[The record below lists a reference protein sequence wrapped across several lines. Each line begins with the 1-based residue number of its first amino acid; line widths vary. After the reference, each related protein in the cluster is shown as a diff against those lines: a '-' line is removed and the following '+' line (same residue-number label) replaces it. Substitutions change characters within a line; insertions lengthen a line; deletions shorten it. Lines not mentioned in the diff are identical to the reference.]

1 MRGPRHTLATTFPTT
16 NNRPASGY
24 GLAVKTLI
32 KRPIILLTL
41 LALTGRPATA
51 ELNFPQVVLDAAF
64 VAYERDVGDIDGDG
78 LNDVVATS
86 DGGIDIEW
94 FQAPDWTRATL
105 VTLTGT
111 YRYTRADDFKV
122 ADVDDDGD
130 ADLVVRLGSGPSDDG
145 EGRAAWI
152 ENLGS
157 GTGWVTRLI
166 GTSPSYGK
174 DIAVG
179 DLDRDGRLDLVY
191 REDALTQIWFNEGSS
206 WTEVALSHAN
216 HEGME
221 LGDLDMDGDL
231 DVVLNGFWFATP
243 NTPVACRVAGNYT
256 QATIDA
262 QWFSQ
267 TGDWTANSCKVS
279 VGDLDGDGTNDVVF
293 SQSERAGYAVTW
305 YKRNGA
311 AWTAHPVATVD
322 YAHNLQ
328 AYDAEL
334 DGDIDLLTGGMPQS
348 PHKGLRL
355 YLNDGTGTN
364 WTLFP
369 IQSDGSYSAELG
381 DIDND
386 GDLDIVG
393 IVNWNGAPSYIY
405 RSNAGGPPSLDFWQY
420 LEVTDQ
426 HLQTFGLAAYDVD
439 GDGDLDLPSGPYVYR
454 NPGGAM
460 TGAWTR
466 TSFSGAG
473 HVFLATDVDGDDRAD
488 LLTQLENAGANRID
502 LYWVEAADTGAS
514 AWATPIL
521 IGNVPRSDHSLGFQG
536 WKLAQIESGG
546 SPEVVISSYQGV
558 YYFRI
563 PADPSAGS
571 WPRVFVAANDSDEGI
586 GMADMDGDG
595 DLDIGFASGN
605 SKNVMWARN
614 PGDGSPNWNVFTIGT
629 FPEADWIDRCEAVD
643 LNGDGRA
650 DLIATEENQSGSPD
664 ALAVWW
670 EQPATSPTN
679 GGWTRRTITTRY
691 TLNSMDVADVDQDGD
706 PDVVLAEHQG
716 AKRISVFANDSTGT
730 FTEFAVGAGKE
741 NHLGGRLL
749 DLDSDGDL
757 DLAGI
762 AYNDSSYLH
771 VWRNDS
777 PGGTPTAARPTLSPN
792 GGVFD
797 EPVSVTLSCSTTGV
811 TIRYTTNGTDP
822 TDVSAPYSSPLTVS
836 TTTVL
841 RARAFRADLDPSP
854 IASATFTGPQVQTP
868 VITPPGGTFSGTQTV
883 TLTCATTGVVI
894 RYTTNGTDPT
904 DASDAYTGSL
914 LLTNSATL
922 RARAFRMGLAPSV
935 EASASFTL
943 FTLGAV
949 AHWRFDERFGTTAYD
964 DSGSGHHATISG
976 ATRLAGTKDRALDL
990 DGSDDYLDAGT
1001 WEVAGTSITLCAWV
1015 RIRAPYND
1023 NDARILSKATG
1034 SGEQDHF
1041 WMLSLTS
1048 AGGDIRPRFRLKTGG
1063 TTTTLI
1069 PSSGNLAPDTW
1080 VHLAAV
1086 YDGSAMRLFVNGAE
1100 AAAQAKASEITA
1112 SAASIFLGANP
1123 PTIYAPFAGELD
1135 DIRIYNTAL
1144 DGAVLQAVMN
1154 EAAPDRANEDGAVL
1168 IDFGINTNLTTS
1180 PDLNGNVWNNLATDA
1195 ATVPPGTPHHL
1206 TNLVGSPAGL
1216 RLLLSG
1222 FGTGANAAGT
1232 TLPDAALGILAITN
1246 ATRDSFFVNAGSPA
1260 TLSFTGLVANGLYQ
1274 LDCFGSRD
1282 AADTRSTRYT
1292 ATGGTTST
1300 AVLVTSGT
1308 GIGIAP
1314 QANANNDTIAR
1325 LTHIRPTG
1333 TGTLTVTVAAE
1344 VGSFGYLGALY
1355 LIRTGTVAVAS
1366 NQPPTASGIAF
1377 FGSPRIGT
1385 LFTSLYT
1392 YADSEADLE
1401 GTTQFQWQRAADTNG
1416 APSDIDGATSTTY
1429 TATASD
1435 LGQFIRLAVTPI
1447 ATTGSNPGA
1456 TAYSVWR
1463 GPLATSHALA
1473 VFHIGNS
1480 FTRWGDVPAQLA
1492 NLAAASNRP
1501 HAHGAQ
1507 LADGQGAGYHWTNGL
1522 PGGYLTRG
1530 SPSRTELAT
1539 TSWDALVLQPMS
1551 REWQPANLAA
1561 FQANAESF
1569 DNLADS
1575 VGAQLYL
1582 YVYWPWRDEPLSDQ
1596 DGINAAFEQVRA
1608 ALSSDGPPVRVIPV
1622 GEAFRAAVS
1631 EMGSGELAGL
1641 TRNDLYQDEYHPS
1654 DLGYYLSALVHFA
1667 VLHRRSPVGLPAVG
1681 ISSDEF
1687 SDAPVA
1693 IPTNIAAALQRIAW
1707 DVARETPHT
1716 GVTSGRRDEWFAAS
1730 GLPGNGAPA
1739 DIPYSDGIANLLRWA
1754 LGMGNTPGADLD
1766 RLPRIALTAGGQIE
1780 IRYGMGTDALD
1791 AGVAFQ
1797 HEWTADLHS
1806 WSLSAPSSLNQQE
1819 AEGFRVLTF
1828 PADEPLRIFRF
1839 QALEPP

>member
-1 MRGPRHTLATTFPTT
+1 MKSRAQIIRLLSAACATL
-16 NNRPASGY
+16 PA
-24 GLAVKTLI
+24 A
-32 KRPIILLTL
+32 
-41 LALTGRPATA
+41 A
-51 ELNFPQVVLDAAF
+51 ELNFPQVVLDASF

-86 DGGIDIEW
+86 DGGTAIEW
-94 FQAPDWTRATL
+94 FRAPDWNRATL

-122 ADVDDDGD
+122 ADVDGDND

-157 GTGWVTRLI
+157 GTGWVTRII

-191 REDALTQIWFNEGSS
+191 REDSLTQIWFNETNG
-206 WTEVALSHAN
+206 WTEVALNHTD

-243 NTPVACRVAGNYT
+243 NTPATCRMAGNYT

-267 TGDWTANSCKVS
+267 SGDWTANSCKVS

-311 AWTAHPVATVD
+311 AWTAHPVAPVD

-328 AYDAEL
+328 AYDADL
-334 DGDIDLLTGGMPQS
+334 DGDLDLLTGGMPQS
-348 PHKGLRL
+348 SHKGLRL

-393 IVNWNGAPSYIY
+393 VINWNAAPSYIY

-473 HVFLATDVDGDDRAD
+473 HVFLATDVDGDNRAD

-502 LYWVEAADTGAS
+502 LYWVEAADPGAS
-514 AWATPIL
+514 AWTTPIL

-563 PADPSAGS
+563 PVNPSAGS
-571 WPRVFVAANDSDEGI
+571 WPRVLVAANDSDEGI
-586 GMADMDGDG
+586 GVDDIDDDG
-595 DLDIGFASGN
+595 DLDLGFASGN

-614 PGDGSPNWNVFTIGT
+614 PGNGSSNWNVFTIGT

-679 GGWTRRTITTRY
+679 GSWTRRTITTRY
-691 TLNSMDVADVDQDGD
+691 TLNSMDVADVDKDGD

-716 AKRISVFANDSTGT
+716 AKRISVFANNGTGT

-749 DLDSDGDL
+749 DLDGDGDL

-777 PGGTPTAARPTLSPN
+777 PGGTPTAARPTISPN

-797 EPVSVTLSCSTTGV
+797 EPVAVTLSCSTTGV

-822 TDVSAPYSSPLTVS
+822 TDGSTPYSSPLAIA
-836 TTTVL
+836 TTTTL

-868 VITPPGGTFSGTQTV
+868 IITPPGGTFSGTQTV
-883 TLTCATTGVVI
+883 TLACATTGVVI

-904 DASDAYTGSL
+904 DASEAYTGSL
-914 LLTNSATL
+914 LFTNSTTL
-922 RARAFRMGLAPSV
+922 RARAFRTGLAPSA

-943 FTLGAV
+943 FTLGAA

-964 DSGSGHHATISG
+964 DSGGGHHATIAG
-976 ATRLAGTKDRALDL
+976 ASRVAGHQNRALSL
-990 DGSDDYLDAGT
+990 DGVDDRIEAGT
-1001 WEVAGTSITLCAWV
+1001 WEVSGTSLTLCAWV
-1015 RIRAPYND
+1015 RIRAPYDVNR
-1023 NDARILSKATG
+1023 DARIVSKATG
-1034 SGEQDHF
+1034 STEQDHV
-1041 WMLSLTS
+1041 WMLSLTT
-1048 AGGDIRPRFRLKTGG
+1048 AGADIRPRFRLKTGG
-1063 TTTTLI
+1063 TTTTLV
-1069 PSSGNLAPDTW
+1069 PSSGSLAQDTW
-1080 VHLAAV
+1080 LHLAAT
-1086 YDGSAMRLFVNGAE
+1086 YDGSAMRLFVNGTQ
-1100 AAAQAKASEITA
+1100 AATQAKSGDITA
-1112 SAASIFLGANP
+1112 SAAAIFLGANP
-1123 PTIYAPFAGELD
+1123 PSGSAALAGDLD
-1135 DIRIYNTAL
+1135 DVRIYNTAL
-1144 DGAVLQAVMN
+1144 DSGNLQAVMN
-1154 EAAPDRANEDGAVL
+1154 EAPPDATWLDNAVL
-1168 IDFGINTNLTTS
+1168 VDFGINTNLTVS
-1180 PDLNGNVWNNLATDA
+1180 PDPNGNVWNNLSTDTSA
-1195 ATVPPGTPHHL
+1195 APPGTAHYL
-1206 TNLVGSPAGL
+1206 TNLVGSPAGV

-1232 TLPDAALGILAITN
+1232 TVPDAALGILAITN

-1282 AADTRSTRYT
+1282 AVDTRSTRYT
-1292 ATGGTTST
+1292 ATGAATSM

-1308 GIGIAP
+1308 GIGLAP
-1314 QANANNDTIAR
+1314 QAHANRATIAR
-1325 LTHIRPTG
+1325 LTHVRPTG
-1333 TGTLTVTVAAE
+1333 TGTLQLTVSAE
-1344 VGSFGYLGALY
+1344 SGSFGYLGALY
-1355 LIRTGTVAVAS
+1355 LVRTGTVETVS
-1366 NQPPTASGIAF
+1366 NQPPTASGVTLVGA
-1377 FGSPRIGT
+1377 PRVGT
-1385 LFTSLYT
+1385 LITAFYT
-1392 YADSEADLE
+1392 YADAEGDAE
-1401 GTTQFQWQRAADTNG
+1401 GTTRFQWQSTASTNDV
-1416 APSDIDGATSTTY
+1416 PSTMAGATNAAYSA
-1429 TATASD
+1429 TATE
-1435 LGQFIRLAVTPI
+1435 LGKFLRLTLTPVAVSGTR
-1447 ATTGSNPGA
+1447 TGS
-1456 TAYSVWR
+1456 TAVSSWL
-1463 GPLATSHALA
+1463 GPLAATNALT

-1480 FTRWGDVPAQLA
+1480 FTRWGNIPAQLQDF
-1492 NLAAASNRP
+1492 AAASNRP
-1501 HAHGAQ
+1501 HARGEQ
-1507 LADGQGAGYHWTNGL
+1507 LADGQGVGYHWTNGL
-1522 PGGYLTRG
+1522 PGGLLTRG
-1530 SPSRTELAT
+1530 TPARTELAT
-1539 TSWDALVLQPMS
+1539 ASWDALILQPMS
-1551 REWQPANLAA
+1551 REWQPASLPA

-1575 VGAQLYL
+1575 AGVQLYL
-1582 YVYWPWRDEPLSDQ
+1582 YVYWPWRDDPLSDQ
-1596 DGINAAFEQVRA
+1596 DGINAAFEQVRS

-1622 GEAFRAAVS
+1622 GEAFRAAVG

-1641 TRNDLYQDEYHPS
+1641 TRNDLYRDTLHPS
-1654 DLGYYLSALVHFA
+1654 DIGYYLSALVHFA

-1681 ISSDEF
+1681 ISSDDF

-1693 IPTNIAAALQRIAW
+1693 IPTNIAAAFQRIAW
-1707 DVARETPHT
+1707 EVARTTPYT
-1716 GVTSGRRDEWFAAS
+1716 GITRGRFDEWAAAS

-1739 DIPYSDGIANLLRWA
+1739 DEPYGDGIPNLARWA
-1754 LGMGNTPGADLD
+1754 FGMGSGAGTDID
-1766 RLPRIALTAGGQIE
+1766 HLPRIARAPDGRIE
-1780 IRYGMGTDALD
+1780 IQYGLGSDAWD
-1791 AGVAFQ
+1791 AGIVFTHQ
-1797 HEWTADLHS
+1797 WSTDLTS
-1806 WSLSAPSSLNQQE
+1806 WLMPPPDNLDIQE
-1819 AEGFRVLTF
+1819 SGNMRRITF
-1828 PADEPLRIFRF
+1828 PADGSLRTFRCRV
-1839 QALEPP
+1839 EWPH

>member
-1 MRGPRHTLATTFPTT
+1 MTSDHFTTVGTT
-16 NNRPASGY
+16 RKS
-24 GLAVKTLI
+24 LFRSLEV
-32 KRPIILLTL
+32 L
-41 LALTGRPATA
+41 LALISESASA
-51 ELNFPQVVLDAAF
+51 ELNFPQVVLDASF
-64 VAYERDVGDIDGDG
+64 VAYERDVGDVDGDG

-86 DGGIDIEW
+86 DGGTSIEW

-105 VTLTGT
+105 LTLTGT

-166 GTSPSYGK
+166 GTSPTYGK

-179 DLDRDGRLDLVY
+179 DLDRDGHLDLVY

-243 NTPVACRVAGNYT
+243 NTPAACRIAGNYT
-256 QATIDA
+256 QATIDS
-262 QWFSQ
+262 QWFTQ

-293 SQSERAGYAVTW
+293 SHSERAGYAVTW
-305 YKRNGA
+305 YRRNGA
-311 AWTAHPVATVD
+311 SWSAHTVADVD

-328 AYDAEL
+328 AYDADL
-334 DGDIDLLTGGMPQS
+334 DGDVDILTGGMPQS
-348 PHKGLRL
+348 AQKGLRL

-439 GDGDLDLPSGPYVYR
+439 SDGDLDLPSGPYVYR

-473 HVFLATDVDGDDRAD
+473 HVFLTTDVDGDDRAD

-502 LYWVEAADTGAS
+502 LYWVEAADAGAS
-514 AWATPIL
+514 AWTTPIL
-521 IGNVPRSDHSLGFQG
+521 VGNVPRSDHSLGFQG
-536 WKLAQIESGG
+536 SKLAQIEADGL
-546 SPEVVISSYQGV
+546 PEVIISSYQGV

-563 PADPSAGS
+563 PADPAAGS
-571 WPRVFVAANDSDEGI
+571 WPRVLVAANDSDEGI
-586 GMADMDGDG
+586 GIADMDGDG

-614 PGDGSPNWNVFTIGT
+614 PGDGSPNWSVFTIGT

-679 GGWTRRTITTRY
+679 GSWTRHTITTRY
-691 TLNSMDVADVDQDGD
+691 TLNSMDIADVDQDGD

-716 AKRISVFANDSTGT
+716 AKRISVFANDGTGT
-730 FTEFAVGAGKE
+730 FTEFAVDDGKE

-749 DLDSDGDL
+749 DLDGDGDL

-762 AYNDSSYLH
+762 AYNDSAYLH

-777 PGGTPTAARPTLSPN
+777 PGGTPTAARPTISPN

-811 TIRYTTNGTDP
+811 TIRYTTNATEP
-822 TDVSAPYSSPLTVS
+822 TDLSDAYAAPLTI
-836 TTTVL
+836 TTTTTL

-868 VITPPGGTFSGTQTV
+868 VITPPGGTFSGTQSV
-883 TLTCATTGVVI
+883 TIACATTGVVM
-894 RYTTNGTDPT
+894 RYTTDGSDPT
-904 DASDAYTGSL
+904 DLSDAYSTPL
-914 LLTNSATL
+914 LVTNTTVL
-922 RARAFRMGLAPSV
+922 RARAYRTGLAPSA
-935 EASASFTL
+935 ESSATFTL
-943 FTLGAV
+943 FTLGSV

-964 DSGSGHHATISG
+964 DSGSGHHATIAG
-976 ATRLAGTKDRALDL
+976 ATRVAGTKNRALDF
-990 DGSDDYLDAGT
+990 DGSDDQVDAGT
-1001 WEVAGTSITLCAWV
+1001 WEVTGTSLTLCAWV
-1015 RIRAPYND
+1015 RIESPYAD

-1034 SGEQDHF
+1034 SAEQDHV
-1041 WMLSLTS
+1041 WMLSLTTS
-1048 AGGDIRPRFRLKTGG
+1048 GADIRPRFRLKTAG

-1069 PSSGNLAPDTW
+1069 PSSGTLALDIW

-1086 YDGSAMRLFVNGAE
+1086 YDGAAMRLFINGAQ
-1100 AAAQAKASEITA
+1100 AASQAKSGDLTA
-1112 SAASIFLGANP
+1112 STASIFLGANP
-1123 PTIYAPFAGELD
+1123 PSIYAPFAGTLD
-1135 DIRIYNTAL
+1135 DVRIYNTAL
-1144 DGAVLQAVMN
+1144 DGTSLQAVMN
-1154 EAAPDRANEDGAVL
+1154 EAPPDAAWQDNAVL
-1168 IDFGINTNLTTS
+1168 VDFGINTNLTAS
-1180 PDLNGNVWNNLATDA
+1180 PDPNGNVWNNLAIDTS
-1195 ATVPPGTPHHL
+1195 TPPPGTAHDL
-1206 TNLVGSPAGL
+1206 TNIVGSAAGL
-1216 RLLLSG
+1216 RLVLAG

-1232 TLPDAALGILAITN
+1232 TVPDAALAILAVTS
-1246 ATRDSFFVNAGSPA
+1246 ATRDSFFVNSGLPA

-1274 LDCFGSRD
+1274 LDLFGSRD

-1292 ATGGTTST
+1292 ATGTTTAT

-1308 GIGIAP
+1308 GIGLAP
-1314 QANANNDTIAR
+1314 QANANHGSLAR
-1325 LTHIRPTG
+1325 LTHVRPTG
-1333 TGTLTVTVAAE
+1333 TGTLQVTVAAE
-1344 VGSFGYLGALY
+1344 AGSFAYLGALY
-1355 LIRTGTVAVAS
+1355 LVRTGTVSAIS
-1366 NQPPTASGIAF
+1366 NEPPTASGLTLVGA
-1377 FGSPRIGT
+1377 PRVGT
-1385 LFTSLYT
+1385 LFTGLYT
-1392 YADSEADLE
+1392 YADTEGDGE
-1401 GTTQFQWQRAADTNG
+1401 GTTRFQWQRAATTND
-1416 APSDIDGATSTTY
+1416 APSTIAGATSAAFS
-1429 TATASD
+1429 ATASE
-1435 LGQFIRLAVTPI
+1435 LGQFLRLAVTPV
-1447 ATTGSNPGA
+1447 AVVGTLTGTTAAS
-1456 TAYSVWR
+1456 TWL
-1463 GPLATSHALA
+1463 GPLAPANALA

-1480 FTRWGDVPAQLA
+1480 FTRWGNIPAQLA
-1492 NLAAASNRP
+1492 DFAAASNRP
-1501 HAHGAQ
+1501 HTRGEQ
-1507 LADGQGAGYHWTNGL
+1507 LADGQGIGYHWTNGL
-1522 PGGYLTRG
+1522 PGGTLTRG
-1530 SPSRTELAT
+1530 SPSRSELQTA
-1539 TSWDALVLQPMS
+1539 SWDALILQPMS
-1551 REWQPANLAA
+1551 REWQPANLPA

-1569 DNLADS
+1569 DTLADG
-1575 VGAQLYL
+1575 VGAHLYL
-1582 YVYWPWRDEPLSDQ
+1582 YAYWPWRDEPLSDQ
-1596 DGINAAFEQVRA
+1596 DSINAAFEQVRA

-1622 GEAFRAAVS
+1622 GEAFRAAIN

-1641 TRNDLYQDEYHPS
+1641 TRANLYQDEYHPS

-1667 VLHRRSPVGLPAVG
+1667 VLHRRSPIGLPAQG
-1681 ISSDEF
+1681 ISANNF

-1693 IPTNIAAALQRIAW
+1693 IPTNIAAAFQRIAW
-1707 DVARETPHT
+1707 DVARSTPHT
-1716 GVTSGRRDEWFAAS
+1716 GVTVGRFDEWFHAS
-1730 GLPGNGAPA
+1730 GLPGAAAPTN
-1739 DIPYSDGIANLLRWA
+1739 IPYSDGIANLTRWA
-1754 LGMGNTPGADLD
+1754 LGMGSGAGADLD
-1766 RLPRIALTAGGQIE
+1766 RLPRIALAANGQLE
-1780 IRYGMGTDALD
+1780 IRYGLGADAAD
-1791 AGVAFQ
+1791 AGVTFR
-1797 HEWTADLHS
+1797 HEWSDDIQTWALPDPA
-1806 WSLSAPSSLNQQE
+1806 SLGLQESA
-1819 AEGFRVLTF
+1819 GFRVLTF
-1828 PADEPLRIFRF
+1828 PADVSLRAFRF
-1839 QALEPP
+1839 QALEGP